1 VRRAAGIS
9 VGGMGVRAGGVAAA
23 ALLLLAA
30 GALAQISQPIA
41 HNEQFETNKFKDR
54 DINCADPSHP

>member
-1 VRRAAGIS
+1 
-9 VGGMGVRAGGVAAA
+9 MGVRGGAAAVA

-41 HNEQFETNKFKDR
+41 HNEQFEINKFKDR
-54 DINCADPSHP
+54 DINCADPSRP